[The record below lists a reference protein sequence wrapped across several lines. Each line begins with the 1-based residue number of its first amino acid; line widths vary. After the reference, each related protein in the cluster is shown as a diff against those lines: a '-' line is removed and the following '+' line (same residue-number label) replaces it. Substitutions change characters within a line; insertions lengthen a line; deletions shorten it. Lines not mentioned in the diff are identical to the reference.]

1 MGWYLRKALRV
12 GPLRLNLSKSGLGVS
27 AGLKGLRIGTGP
39 RGAYVHA
46 GRGGLYFRQR
56 IGGPADRRGR
66 RPAPETVPHTPTV
79 SDAGTIHT
87 AGTAQ
92 LVEESAQN
100 LLREIGRTLRV
111 TPLAPLVIGGGAI
124 ATIAAFL
131 LLSQHWA
138 WALAAIP
145 CLAATIAAGIW
156 ARSRDVRL
164 KTVHLWFDLSEDAG
178 RRFKAFEGAL
188 QSVASC
194 QKIWRVTTQQATGDW
209 KRHAGATSLVT
220 RHTVSFTRRLPP
232 YFDSN
237 VHPYA
242 LSLARQVL
250 YFFPDQILV
259 YEGNDVGAVAYDSL
273 EIDVD
278 HSEFRG
284 TDGVPGDAK
293 VIEHTWRYVNKK
305 GGPDR
310 RFTNNPQIPV
320 CRYER
325 IALRSPTGLNVH
337 LMLSRLGV
345 AQGLR
350 DAEAELVPLKRE
362 APDAEMPR
370 DDAGQ
375 RKFEA
380 WIRSQRRTQSAR

>member
-1 MGWYLRKALRV
+1 MA
-12 GPLRLNLSKSGLGVS
+12 SLGDSSNDIRRAFESLAAS
-27 AGLKGLRIGTGP
+27 AGLDAVQALEALKTATGNEI
-39 RGAYVHA
+39 AELDLLKA
-46 GRGGLYFRQR
+46 
-56 IGGPADRRGR
+56 AN
-66 RPAPETVPHTPTV
+66 
-79 SDAGTIHT
+79 
-87 AGTAQ
+87 
-92 LVEESAQN
+92 SA
-100 LLREIGRTLRV
+100 
-111 TPLAPLVIGGGAI
+111 
-124 ATIAAFL
+124 
-131 LLSQHWA
+131 LLSGVD
-138 WALAAIP
+138 I
-145 CLAATIAAGIW
+145 
-156 ARSRDVRL
+156 
-164 KTVHLWFDLSEDAG
+164 
-178 RRFKAFEGAL
+178 
-188 QSVASC
+188 
-194 QKIWRVTTQQATGDW
+194 TGDQ
-209 KRHAGATSLVT
+209 
-220 RHTVSFTRRLPP
+220 FTE
-232 YFDSN
+232 
-237 VHPYA
+237 
-242 LSLARQVL
+242 LAR
-250 YFFPDQILV
+250 FLV

-278 HSEFRG
+278 HSEFRE

-325 IALRSPTGLNVH
+325 IGLRSPTGLNVH